1 MIFYRLDRDSNPDV
15 RSYVIIESEGLF
27 DTEQE
32 LIDWLENR
40 PLSYE
45 ETEYLERRII
55 QTDRGWCVRVDGL
68 FGLPADNYD
77 YSDVEYF
84 LSYIRFGETVQP
96 VNYLQ
101 IWEGDFI
108 EQPSYVD
115 GVVFKPIKLLKVIP
129 LKDIK
134 SIINS
139 IIYKTVDNTQ
149 ELVSAMMTLFEEL
162 TDGDAD
168 AIIARE
174 KKIYNI
180 NNASFKSFLLGV

>member
-55 QTDRGWCVRVDGL
+55 QTDRGWCVRADGL
-68 FGLPADNYD
+68 FGLPADNYN

-108 EQPSYVD
+108 DQPSYVD

-162 TDGDAD
+162 IDGDAD

-180 NNASFKSFLLGV
+180 NNASFKSYLLGV